1 MTNGNFGA
9 ARVTEVYD
17 SVRRNILLVSLVFV
31 VMLIAAAGYVRFA
44 PRQYLA
50 GANVLVVNG
59 NTRDDPTLSS
69 PDLPSIATSTVV
81 LERVRKDLKLDMSL
95 QDLKRHMSAKPPPF
109 KSSILRIQY
118 TDSDSARAA
127 LVTNTVADELAN
139 YYREISKSRYDEDL
153 AGLNAELA
161 KQRERI
167 RHMSVNRDPGG

>member
-31 VMLIAAAGYVRFA
+31 VMLIAAAAYVRFA

-81 LERVRKDLKLDMSL
+81 LERVRKDLKLDMPL
-95 QDLKRHMSAKPPPF
+95 QDLKRHLTA
-109 KSSILRIQY
+109 
-118 TDSDSARAA
+118 
-127 LVTNTVADELAN
+127 
-139 YYREISKSRYDEDL
+139 
-153 AGLNAELA
+153 
-161 KQRERI
+161 
-167 RHMSVNRDPGG
+167 